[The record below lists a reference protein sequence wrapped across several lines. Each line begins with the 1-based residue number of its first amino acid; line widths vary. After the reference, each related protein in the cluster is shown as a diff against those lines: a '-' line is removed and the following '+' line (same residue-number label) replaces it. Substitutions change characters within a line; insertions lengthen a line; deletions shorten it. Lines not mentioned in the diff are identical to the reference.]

1 MADDWRH
8 PMCVY
13 CWRDYYG
20 KQIPTRIVDPD
31 DEFCCCCRMSTT
43 SGIYVQM
50 DPTHIPYHREH

>member
-1 MADDWRH
+1 
-8 PMCVY
+8 MCVY

-31 DEFCCCCRMSTT
+31 DEFCCFCRMSTT
-43 SGIYVQM
+43 SGIYVRM